1 MVKARR
7 FAGGARLVFRGA
19 LLFGSLILQGCDG
32 SSSGNGN
39 ITATPDGPIDIT
51 NAIFSERSVNCA
63 DYVNELIASVLDITR
78 DIGFEASVQISQTDT
93 TCSFVSNGIPNHDF
107 NDATAHFATD
117 VTTQN
122 QKFTV
127 TKSPA
132 IAAHV
137 TPLSQTITNAIFL
150 NGVVLDILSAGCY
163 KPSSP
168 NARPDGNVAIGCGA
182 NAAWLQD
189 PLGTRGKFGADA
201 HNAHTQPGG
210 LYHYHGNP
218 KAMFDD
224 NPGPHGSPVIGFA
237 ADGFPIYGSYFYD
250 DSTGAVR
257 KAVSGYTLKQ
267 GARVAIGGLNPS
279 DNPENSANYDGS
291 YVADWEFTAAG
302 DLDACNGMIV
312 NGHYGYYAIDSYPW
326 VMTCFTG
333 TPDPSFNKF

>member
-1 MVKARR
+1 MKGKR
-7 FAGGARLVFRGA
+7 FIDATRPACCVA
-19 LLFGSLILQGCDG
+19 LLLGGLALQGCGG
-32 SSSGNGN
+32 SSSGSGS
-39 ITATPDGPIDIT
+39 ITTAADGPIDIT
-51 NAIFSERSVNCA
+51 NTIFSERSVNCA
-63 DYVNELIASVLDITR
+63 DYVNELMASVLDITR

-117 VTTQN
+117 VTTQK
-122 QKFTV
+122 QTFTV

-132 IAAHV
+132 IASQI
-137 TPLSQTITNAIFL
+137 TPLSQLITNAIFL

-163 KPSSP
+163 NPSSP
-168 NARPDGNVAIGCGA
+168 NAMPDGNVPIGCGA
-182 NAAWLQD
+182 NSAWLQD
-189 PLGTRGKFGADA
+189 PLGTRGKFGADT

-224 NPGPHGSPVIGFA
+224 NPGPQGSPVIGFA

-250 DSTGAVR
+250 ESTGTVR

-267 GARVAIGGLNPS
+267 GARVAIDGLNPS
-279 DNPENSANYDGS
+279 DNPANSANYDGS
-291 YVADWEFTAAG
+291 YVADWEFTDAG
-302 DLDACNGMIV
+302 DLDACNGMTV
-312 NGHYGYYAIDSYPW
+312 NGHYGYYAIDAYPW
-326 VMTCFTG
+326 VMACFTG